1 MSDVSTM
8 ESRNASYA
16 NGAARTTAR
25 RAQRTRALQQGE
37 APISDTAAASDD
49 ANATEVYL
57 DWSSHPVGVAI
68 GRAPSPQESWAV
80 AGNELRRRVLA
91 AIAPRAV
98 HGWALDGTFITA
110 VRWDRDTDRGRDLY
124 FGCWVRLR
132 RQAP

>member
-1 MSDVSTM
+1 MKIVSAM
-8 ESRNASYA
+8 ESRNASYP
-16 NGAARTTAR
+16 NGVVRTAAR
-25 RAQRTRALQQGE
+25 RAQRTRALQQGVV
-37 APISDTAAASDD
+37 PISDMAASSDD

-68 GRAPSPQESWAV
+68 GRAPSPQESWEV

-91 AIAPRAV
+91 AIAPKAA

-132 RQAP
+132 RQAS

>member
-1 MSDVSTM
+1 M
-8 ESRNASYA
+8 
-16 NGAARTTAR
+16 RTTALR
-25 RAQRTRALQQGE
+25 QGI
-37 APISDTAAASDD
+37 APASDMAVSNDD

-68 GRAPSPQESWAV
+68 GRAPSPQETWEV
-80 AGNELRRRVLA
+80 ARHELRRRVLA
-91 AIAPRAV
+91 AIAPKAV

-110 VRWDRDTDRGRDLY
+110 VKWDRDTDRGRDLY